1 MNWPELSVPFW
12 TGDSGTVEGW
22 GVEIMSGILIVD
34 DDFTIKVLLEE
45 MLMAMGYEVAGV
57 AKNGVQAVEMAQA
70 LNPDLILMDIV
81 MPGKMDGIAAAEKI
95 KQKSDIPIIF
105 MTGFDRPEYV
115 ERVKKTEPFGY
126 IMKPF
131 QEGEIR
137 AAVEIALHKKE
148 MELKLKEANRELK
161 KEIEARKKSETALR
175 KSEEEYR
182 FLAEK
187 MVDIVWTTDRNF
199 QTTYVSPSVE
209 TVLGFTAKERCQQS
223 IAESVTP
230 ESLQKLQQKF
240 MEELQKDEE
249 DGTDLD
255 RFIMIELEYLRKDG
269 STLWMEN
276 SVKAIRNAENE
287 IVGLIGVSRNVEER
301 KRAENELL
309 KSRQE
314 WEGIFQ
320 AIGQPTFILDKD
332 YRVLKANRATLEATG
347 MKEMELIG
355 KRCFEFMHQ
364 THEPPEGCP
373 FGKMLI
379 SGHLE
384 SNEMEVEVLNKTFLV
399 SCTPLF
405 DHEGQLEKVI
415 HIATDISERKR
426 VEMERRELDAQ
437 FRQIQKMEAISTL
450 TGGIAHDYN
459 NLLSVIL
466 GNLSLAMEEVAF
478 KGDLADFL
486 DEAIR
491 ASLKTRDLTHELM
504 TLSRGGGLV
513 KVLGSIKELIESAL
527 ENIPAN
533 SSFALKTSIS
543 KDLWPVPFD
552 SFKMGTVFRNVIANA
567 MVAMPLGG
575 TLAVTAVNLA
585 IKEEGSGP
593 VIGLKPGD
601 YVHISLQDEGVGI
614 SKEDL
619 GKVFDPYFS
628 TKEMGVQK
636 GMGLGLATA
645 YAIVRKHEGHIAID
659 SSPGL
664 GTTVNI
670 YLPAQRRQVIA
681 DGAGPPAK
689 GSPSPMK
696 RVLVMDDEEM
706 LRQLVRQMLDRMG
719 YAVETVKNGFEAI
732 EAFKKQ
738 KDSGEPF
745 DAVILDLTIKGGM
758 GGEQTIGELIKL
770 DPNVRAIVC
779 SGYYDDPVLSDFKEY
794 GFRGAVAK
802 PYAKKN
808 LKEALEKLFD
818 GR

>member
-1 MNWPELSVPFW
+1 
-12 TGDSGTVEGW
+12 
-22 GVEIMSGILIVD
+22 MSKILIVD
-34 DDFTIKVLLEE
+34 DDFTINGLLEE
-45 MLMAMGYEVAGV
+45 MLTAMGYDVAG
-57 AKNGVQAVEMAQA
+57 AAENGVQAVEMAQA

-81 MPGKMDGIAAAEKI
+81 MPGAMDGIAAAEKI
-95 KQKSDIPIIF
+95 NRKSDVPIVF
-105 MTGFDRPEYV
+105 MTGFDKLEYV
-115 ERVKKTEPFGY
+115 ERVKKTESFGY

-131 QEGEIR
+131 QESEIS
-137 AAVEIALHKKE
+137 AAVEIALHKKQ
-148 MELKLKEANRELK
+148 MELKLKEANVELK
-161 KEIEARKKSETALR
+161 KEIAARKKSETALR
-175 KSEEEYR
+175 KSEEKYR
-182 FLAEK
+182 FLTEK
-187 MVDIVWTTDRNF
+187 IVDIVWTTDLNF

-209 TVLGFTAKERCQQS
+209 KVLGFTAKERMQQS

-240 MEELQKDEE
+240 MQELQKEKA
-249 DGTDLD
+249 DGADPD
-255 RFIMIELEYLRKDG
+255 HFIMIELEYFRKDG

-276 SVKAIRNAENE
+276 SVKAIRNANNE

-301 KRAENELL
+301 KRAEAELL
-309 KSRQE
+309 KSRRE

-320 AIGQPTFILDKD
+320 AIGQPTFILGRD
-332 YRVLKANRATLEATG
+332 YRIQKANRATLEATG
-347 MKEMELIG
+347 MENTDLLG
-355 KRCFEFMHQ
+355 KKCFEIL
-364 THEPPEGCP
+364 HESDGPPEGCP
-373 FGKMLI
+373 FKKMLN
-379 SGHLE
+379 SKHLE
-384 SNEMEVEVLNKTFLV
+384 TNEMEVEALNKTFLV

-405 DHEGQLEKVI
+405 DNEGQMEKVI

-426 VEMERRELDAQ
+426 VEMEKRGLDAQ
-437 FRQIQKMEAISTL
+437 FRQIRKMEAISTL

-466 GNLSLAMEEVAF
+466 GNLSLAMEEVEF
-478 KGDLADFL
+478 RGDLADFL
-486 DEAIR
+486 DEALR

-504 TLSRGGGLV
+504 ALSRGGEPV
-513 KVLGSIKELIESAL
+513 KELGSIRELIGSAL
-527 ENIPAN
+527 EIIPTD
-533 SSFALKTSIS
+533 SSISLKTSMS

-552 SFKMGTVFRNVIANA
+552 SLKMGTVFRNVITNA
-567 MVAMPLGG
+567 VAAMPLGG
-575 TLAVTAVNLA
+575 TLIITAENLT
-585 IKEEGSGP
+585 IKEEGSGS

-619 GKVFDPYFS
+619 EKVFDPYFS

-645 YAIVRKHEGHIAID
+645 YAIVCKHEGHIVID

-670 YLPAQRRQVIA
+670 YLPAQRRRVSV
-681 DGAGPPAK
+681 DGAGSPAK
-689 GSPSPMK
+689 GSPLK

-706 LRQLVRQMLDRMG
+706 LRKLVRHMLDRMG

-732 EAFKKQ
+732 EAYKKR
-738 KDSGEPF
+738 KDSDEPF

-758 GGEQTIGELIKL
+758 GGEQTIGELLKI

-779 SGYYDDPVLSDFKEY
+779 SGYYDDPVLADFKEY
-794 GFRGAVAK
+794 GFRDAMAK
-802 PYAKKN
+802 PYQKKT
-808 LKEALEKLFD
+808 LKEALEKLLD

>member
-1 MNWPELSVPFW
+1 
-12 TGDSGTVEGW
+12 
-22 GVEIMSGILIVD
+22 MSGILIVD
-34 DDFTIKVLLEE
+34 DDFTIKILLEE
-45 MLMAMGYEVAGV
+45 ILIAKGYDVAGV
-57 AKNGVQAVEMAQA
+57 AENGIQAVEMAQA

-81 MPGKMDGIAAAEKI
+81 MPGGMDGIAAAEKI
-95 KQKSDIPIIF
+95 KQKTDVPIIF
-105 MTGFDRPEYV
+105 MTGFDKPEYV

-131 QEGEIR
+131 QESEIS
-137 AAVEIALHKKE
+137 AAVEIALHKRE

-175 KSEEEYR
+175 KSEEKYR

-209 TVLGFTAKERCQQS
+209 TVLGFTAKERCRQP
-223 IAESVTP
+223 IAEAVTP

-240 MEELQKDEE
+240 MEELQKDKE

-276 SVKAIRNAENE
+276 SVKAIRNAKNE
-287 IVGLIGVSRNVEER
+287 IVGFIGVSRNVEER

-309 KSRQE
+309 KSRLE

-320 AIGQPTFILDKD
+320 AIGQPTFILDKE

-355 KRCFEFMHQ
+355 KRCFELLHQ
-364 THEPPEGCP
+364 THEAPEGCP
-373 FGKMLI
+373 FEKMMN

-384 SNEMEVEVLNKTFLV
+384 TNEMEVEVLNKTFLV

-415 HIATDISERKR
+415 HIATDISGRKR
-426 VEMERRELDAQ
+426 VEMEKRELDAQ

-466 GNLSLAMEEVAF
+466 GNLSLAMEEVKF
-478 KGDLADFL
+478 QGDLADFL

-504 TLSRGGGLV
+504 ALSRGGGPV
-513 KVLGSIKELIESAL
+513 KELGSIRPLIENAS
-527 ENIPAN
+527 EVIPAG
-533 SSFALKTSIS
+533 SGIFLETSIP

-552 SFKMGTVFRNVIANA
+552 HYKMGTVLRNVITNA
-567 MVAMPLGG
+567 VAAMPLGG
-575 TLAVTAVNLA
+575 TLTITTENLA
-585 IKEEGSGP
+585 IREEGSDS

-619 GKVFDPYFS
+619 EKVFDPYFS

-659 SSPGL
+659 SSPDS

-670 YLPAQRRQVIA
+670 YLPAQRRQVTV
-681 DGAGPPAK
+681 DGAGPAAK
-689 GSPSPMK
+689 GSPMK

-706 LRQLVRQMLDRMG
+706 LRKLVRQMLKRMG
-719 YAVETVKNGFEAI
+719 YAVETVKNGFEAV
-732 EAFKKQ
+732 EAYKRQ

-745 DAVILDLTIKGGM
+745 NAVILDLTIKGGM
-758 GGEQTIGELIKL
+758 GGVQTIGELLRI
-770 DPNVRAIVC
+770 DPQVKAIVS
-779 SGYYDDPVLSDFKEY
+779 SGYYNDPVMSDFKEY

-802 PYAKKN
+802 PYEKKN
-808 LKEALEKLFD
+808 MKDALEKLFD
-818 GR
+818 DR